1 MPRKELVPLANG
13 SRAVKLNADYIRNQ
27 CIYAYECM
35 RQEKWDRIQ
44 FQCFMTCHC
53 PIHLALREEILN
65 LAEVDAKNVNVTD
78 LNTTVLSKIPE
89 GELREEILNND
100 EDEEEMYVNNQE
112 EEEEEEEKDDDD
124 SSDNNDEGE
133 EDGEGKIDDEG
144 EENNRVLHLWSDN
157 FLRSF
162 IRSNP
167 DGVWMNNVH
176 RSG

>member
-1 MPRKELVPLANG
+1 
-13 SRAVKLNADYIRNQ
+13 
-27 CIYAYECM
+27 
-35 RQEKWDRIQ
+35 
-44 FQCFMTCHC
+44 
-53 PIHLALREEILN
+53 LREEILN

-112 EEEEEEEKDDDD
+112 EEEEEEEEKDDDD

-133 EDGEGKIDDEG
+133 EDGEGKINDEG

>member
-112 EEEEEEEKDDDD
+112 EEEEEKDDDD

-133 EDGEGKIDDEG
+133 EDDEGKINDEG

-157 FLRSF
+157 FLCSF
-162 IRSNP
+162 IPR
-167 DGVWMNNVH
+167 DRAVAWINN
-176 RSG
+176 

>member
-89 GELREEILNND
+89 GELREEILNNG
-100 EDEEEMYVNNQE
+100 EDEEEMYVNNQ
-112 EEEEEEEKDDDD
+112 EEEKDDDD

-133 EDGEGKIDDEG
+133 EDGEGKINDEG